1 MLGGGGL
8 TGAAW
13 LTGVLAAFEAARIP
27 IGAADLV
34 LGTSAGSVVG
44 TQVVGGRSF
53 AKQYRFLGAERVPAR
68 ELLVRLYRAA
78 PKPSPEVLEQLGA
91 QLLDAPASTEA
102 ARAIEGRAALA
113 ADTMPWP
120 AWLALVALYL
130 RRLRW
135 PGPALAI
142 TAVDAESGRLRVFRG
157 GDRVPVAQAV
167 AASSAVPQFFPP
179 VRIRGRRYMDG
190 GTRSVTNAD
199 LAAGYDLVLLFIDH
213 RALPGGMGPLSRAAL
228 DAEIEGLR
236 AGGATV
242 VEVSPDDASLDALG
256 DLEALDPDRLGPSAR
271 AGRAQGGGRGGAG
284 RGGVG
289 GARLTGSGWV
299 SQTGEPFK
307 NQGPARRPA
316 ERVPEPRGRP
326 SFTPGNDEEDLD
338 RRPPRGRR
346 LSTADASASGGRNTT
361 AGVRASRPQLGRA
374 APKQRAQAR
383 RSSARRPRQDS
394 NLGPAE

>member
-113 ADTMPWP
+113 RGHMPWP
-120 AWLALVALYL
+120 AWWRSSRCTCGGCAGPGP
-130 RRLRW
+130 RW
-135 PGPALAI
+135 PSPRSTPRAGGCASSGPATGCTWRRRWRPRAPCPSSSRRC
-142 TAVDAESGRLRVFRG
+142 AS
-157 GDRVPVAQAV
+157 
-167 AASSAVPQFFPP
+167 AAAATWTGA
-179 VRIRGRRYMDG
+179 RA
-190 GTRSVTNAD
+190 RSTNAD

-271 AGRAQGGGRGGAG
+271 AGRAQGAAEAARVAEAWAG
-284 RGGVG
+284 RG
-289 GARLTGSGWV
+289 
-299 SQTGEPFK
+299 
-307 NQGPARRPA
+307 
-316 ERVPEPRGRP
+316 
-326 SFTPGNDEEDLD
+326 
-338 RRPPRGRR
+338 
-346 LSTADASASGGRNTT
+346 
-361 AGVRASRPQLGRA
+361 
-374 APKQRAQAR
+374 
-383 RSSARRPRQDS
+383 
-394 NLGPAE
+394 

>member
-1 MLGGGGL
+1 MDARVYRRAVVLGGGGL
-8 TGAAW
+8 TGVAW

-44 TQVVGGRSF
+44 AQVVGGRSF

-68 ELLVRLYRAA
+68 ELLVQLYRAA

-91 QLLDAPASTEA
+91 QLLDAPASTES
-102 ARAIEGRAALA
+102 ARAIEGRDALA
-113 ADTMPWP
+113 ANTMPW
-120 AWLALVALYL
+120 AVWVALVALYL

-142 TAVDAESGRLRVFRG
+142 TAVDVENGRLRVFRG
-157 GDRVPVAQAV
+157 GDGVPVAQAA

-228 DAEIEGLR
+228 DAEIAGLR

-242 VEVSPDDASLDALG
+242 VEVSPNDASLDALG
-256 DLEALDPDRLGPSAR
+256 DLEALDPARLGPSAR
-271 AGRAQGGGRGGAG
+271 AGRVQGAAEAARVAEAWAG
-284 RGGVG
+284 KG
-289 GARLTGSGWV
+289 
-299 SQTGEPFK
+299 
-307 NQGPARRPA
+307 
-316 ERVPEPRGRP
+316 
-326 SFTPGNDEEDLD
+326 
-338 RRPPRGRR
+338 
-346 LSTADASASGGRNTT
+346 
-361 AGVRASRPQLGRA
+361 
-374 APKQRAQAR
+374 
-383 RSSARRPRQDS
+383 
-394 NLGPAE
+394 

>member
-1 MLGGGGL
+1 MEARVYRRAVVLGGGGL

-27 IGAADLV
+27 LGTADLV

-78 PKPSPEVLEQLGA
+78 PKPSPDVLEQLGA
-91 QLLDAPASTEA
+91 QLLDAPTSTEA
-102 ARAIEGRAALA
+102 SRAIEGRAALA

-120 AWLALVALYL
+120 VWVALVALYL

-135 PGPALAI
+135 PSPALAI
-142 TAVDAESGRLRVFRG
+142 TAVDAQSGRLRVFRAS
-157 GDRVPVAQAV
+157 DRVHVAQAV

-179 VRIRGRRYMDG
+179 VRIQGGRYMDG

-199 LAAGYDLVLLFIDH
+199 LAAAYDLVLLFIDH

-242 VEVSPDDASLDALG
+242 IEVSPDDASPGRARRPRG
-256 DLEALDPDRLGPSAR
+256 AGPQPAR
-271 AGRAQGGGRGGAG
+271 AVGAGRAGAGRGRGGAG
-284 RGGVG
+284 RGGAGGMRVTVG
-289 GARLTGSGWV
+289 AESCARTL
-299 SQTGEPFK
+299 
-307 NQGPARRPA
+307 
-316 ERVPEPRGRP
+316 
-326 SFTPGNDEEDLD
+326 
-338 RRPPRGRR
+338 
-346 LSTADASASGGRNTT
+346 
-361 AGVRASRPQLGRA
+361 
-374 APKQRAQAR
+374 
-383 RSSARRPRQDS
+383 
-394 NLGPAE
+394 